1 MAGSIFTWHDRQR
14 SQTPKIFRKPPCCN
28 VFATGTRG
36 EDNRRR
42 SKAISDLICNR
53 NGDLLSINSPD
64 DVFRLADAAWL
75 RDDYTNN
82 SYFKILLR
90 RRHLCTLFVLLLLA
104 IIGSLFIW
112 PVDNLP
118 GLLNKR
124 TGRVVI
130 ILSGILGGSI
140 SFAQN
145 LLSTDISAKIPAQ
158 QIGSFLT
165 WMRPAIGAASAL
177 IAVKLIEAGSALHV
191 FDDQLVKNP
200 AAILVNCVCR

>member
-1 MAGSIFTWHDRQR
+1 
-14 SQTPKIFRKPPCCN
+14 
-28 VFATGTRG
+28 
-36 EDNRRR
+36 
-42 SKAISDLICNR
+42 
-53 NGDLLSINSPD
+53 
-64 DVFRLADAAWL
+64 
-75 RDDYTNN
+75 
-82 SYFKILLR
+82 
-90 RRHLCTLFVLLLLA
+90 VLLLLA

-130 ILSGILGGSI
+130 ILSGILGASI

-191 FDDQLVKNP
+191 FDDQLVKNS
-200 AAILVNCVCR
+200 AAILVIAFAAGFSERFITQLFYHQLS